1 MQGEAHMLRLVSPIC
16 LDNLLTLYLTVPL
29 KQGFT
34 ASALLSLGQIISV
47 VGAVL

>member
-1 MQGEAHMLRLVSPIC
+1 MGKDVLSNYDYQKTNHWTDGS
-16 LDNLLTLYLTVPL
+16 L